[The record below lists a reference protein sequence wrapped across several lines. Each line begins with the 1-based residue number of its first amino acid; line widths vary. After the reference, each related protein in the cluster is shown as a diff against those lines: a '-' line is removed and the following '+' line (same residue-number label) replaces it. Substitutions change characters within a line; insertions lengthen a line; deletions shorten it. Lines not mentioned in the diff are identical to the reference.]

1 MEEKISHP
9 ENPYN
14 NSIAIKDL
22 QKMMRRKDLITVSF
36 IIDRYGYDSIEV
48 ESKIMDKFHV
58 QFSTGLYDCLYNYL
72 LSGEIDTSTLSS
84 DEERTVSSYKDT
96 NELSSNLLRIF
107 IAEPKERPHIHI
119 VPEIVDKPDRLTV
132 TFAYPYGII
141 VFKVRRTQ
149 EMRDFLESQGF

>member
-58 QFSTGLYDCLYNYL
+58 QFSTGLYNCLSNYL
-72 LSGEIDTSTLSS
+72 LSGEIDTSALSS

-107 IAEPKERPHIHI
+107 IAEPNERPHIHI